1 MVNDSIEKEV
11 RIDAPIEVV
20 WSIVTEPEHIGSWL
34 GSSAE
39 VDLRPGGD
47 MVLKFGDFGAAN
59 CTVER
64 VERPKLFAFR
74 WVTPEPD
81 RDPSLQDGYAT
92 LVELQLS
99 ADGEATMLRMVE
111 SGFASLPGSDEENAA
126 LAQRHTGGWG
136 TFLDQLIAYVA
147 TAEVS
152 A

>member
-1 MVNDSIEKEV
+1 VVQDSIEKEV

-34 GSSAE
+34 SESAE
-39 VDLRPGGD
+39 VDLRPGGE
-47 MVLKFGDFGAAN
+47 MVLKFGGVGSAN
-59 CTVER
+59 CTIER
-64 VERPKLFAFR
+64 VERPNLFAFR

-81 RDPSLQDGYAT
+81 RDPALQDGYAT
-92 LVELQLS
+92 LVEFQLR
-99 ADGEATMLRMVE
+99 ADGNATMLRMVE
-111 SGFASLPGSDEENAA
+111 SGFAGLPGSDEENAA

-136 TFLDQLIAYVA
+136 SFLDQLVAYVA

>member
-1 MVNDSIEKEV
+1 MVQDSIEKEV
-11 RIDAPIEVV
+11 RIEAPIEVV

-34 GSSAE
+34 GESAA

-47 MVLKFGDFGAAN
+47 MVLKFGGVGSAN

-64 VERPKLFAFR
+64 VERPNLFAFR

-81 RDPSLQDGYAT
+81 RDPALQEGYDT
-92 LVELQLS
+92 LVEFRLR
-99 ADGEATMLRMVE
+99 ADGDATMLRMVE
-111 SGFASLPGSDEENAA
+111 SGFADLPGSDEENAA
-126 LAQRHTGGWG
+126 LAERHTGGWG
-136 TFLDQLIAYVA
+136 SFLDRLVAYVA